1 MDKAKILALGAR
13 SPQDSRISIV
23 LKDGRRVLVSR
34 NQLDVVREIM
44 KRKAARRGS
53 GSVVSKP
60 SSQTQTQKPTPK
72 IAEGWKGNTY
82 IIAHPV
88 TGLRTQVGRKKI
100 DKLRMQGMIGP
111 DSVLARQYIIGKKAP
126 RRMPGLGITDMHNPG
141 KTGAKP
147 PPKFVEGWKNASK
160 TKYIL
165 KRNNGSV
172 TTISAKKL
180 DKLRAKP
187 GKLNLTNNQLARNY
201 NDRIRRH
208 RAGIFSPKEKKVR
221 EPKTVQEGWTANKK
235 KYVLVKDGGSIKRI
249 SAKKID
255 KLRAKPGK
263 INLTNNQLARNYN
276 ARQERHRAGIFS
288 PKEKKVREPKTNS
301 YNKEADKYYV
311 VDKEGKIRHVTGA
324 KVRKAIES
332 GEIGNDMH
340 VAKKLVAYKQMG
352 ASLLQDTY
360 KTKIGDVMQKFSLKK
375 LEMLQSKFGVPT
387 LEGAAQ
393 KFATM
398 NSEKPPKG
406 ESGWAPNMQSDDLDT
421 KYYHWTGKRHEKIAR
436 SEMQKYTNAGMNIED
451 AARRAIDKRE
461 PGWTK
466 DGSRY
471 FVSMTN
477 NNGTD
482 RKLRWIT
489 KENMHRIQQR
499 LKSFGLPS
507 NDTDA
512 GIAWV
517 KSKLKSKGAK
527 VGSPTF
533 NYVKN
538 EIRGDGERIAGSVF
552 VPAYTSYLAANPKGI
567 ERSEVKS
574 GIVQI
579 ARKDVVNNLV
589 KPDIIEIVESD
600 RPARDAADAQLLK
613 AVPPAQSPAFK
624 DFLVKVFRRYT
635 GSLET
640 RPLLAGNVGY
650 PDKDPESTPLTQ
662 LKDATNSIG
671 AKVVDGC
678 KLAAQA
684 WPRKQGPGL
693 QVHQGVVYAMA
704 NLRARDKI
712 NTAGLAAIHSVGA
725 GKTIE
730 GLSVIVAFWNKTF
743 ANGSQPWGIFPMSV
757 RSNQSGNDL
766 RTLASDAVK
775 FFKFFKSTYPG
786 SKNTYPFAG
795 SVKAAKEAIEARIVA
810 GYRALGHKE
819 DIPPNHLLGSF
830 GTTAHDFYGDN
841 GKKPKFSWNRTTK
854 VQHAVFIVDEIQLL
868 NGGAKSEAGLLEK
881 EYPQIRTLLS
891 QHRDP
896 TTTWVVGLTATPGE
910 TLEDISKV
918 MNYISGTTGN
928 FGTEAKMRKNV
939 RGLVSYAF
947 AQADLSKFPSI
958 QVRHEC
964 VDLDDV
970 TKNDTVHAS
979 YADRYASTLRKYQE
993 TKNINLLAE
1002 WGGGDEGGAVRVG
1015 REPHPGFLDYDV
1027 AHKHKFWFRV
1037 RRASEYIQVGAA
1049 SEENALNDPLP
1060 SYLPQTLGARRRESK
1075 EDAATKPN
1083 SQNTTPKN
1091 STNSNSEINSKTLGT
1106 LLDQSKRPGMP
1117 IVREVQGYT
1126 PPSMRG
1132 ARARGAGP
1140 IPKSREVFYI
1150 LSPKLVQIIQY
1161 IVTDPSSEGIHYVYS
1176 PDSKSLRLI
1185 AWMLKTRFGF
1195 DQYKAG
1201 IRTEKPM
1208 FAYVDKFDKPNP
1220 WWYGADHKPHEQHG
1234 VSASDVAGLLD
1245 KQTGILKGKGK
1256 KPHTVRVVLATRESY
1271 KGVDIRGITHLHLT
1285 SALPDYT
1292 DLIQFIGRST
1302 RYCGHDHLRMMQ
1314 RKAIVHLYKLV
1325 RDVKETNKGLQGGCL
1340 GGRGHTKLLPD
1351 CYVLQHAIDR
1361 FKGGWDRIERVLME
1375 ESVDYAIFTDTYNKA
1390 ARQLHAQIIMPTSKP
1405 CQIIVKPSLM
1415 DAVRNKNKN
1424 WGARNVKPTYKIP
1437 KKTKKTDG
1445 WSTSGSTYTVL
1456 KNGRRTQISRKKID
1470 AMRNPKRNPGK
1481 LLFSNAKL
1489 AENIGTEKA
1498 RKALVKKMA
1507 ALAL

>member
-1 MDKAKILALGAR
+1 MDKAKIPALGTR

-23 LKDGRRVLVSR
+23 LKDGRRVLVGR
-34 NQLDVVREIM
+34 NQIGLIREIM
-44 KRKAARRGS
+44 KRKAAQRGS

-60 SSQTQTQKPTPK
+60 TIQKPTPK
-72 IAEGWKGNTY
+72 IAEGWKGDSY
-82 IIAHPV
+82 LIAHPV

-100 DKLRMQGMIGP
+100 DKLRMQGMTGP
-111 DSVLARQYIIGKKAP
+111 DAVLARQYIIGKKAP
-126 RRMPGLGITDMHNPG
+126 RRMPGLGVNGPRNPG

-147 PPKFVEGWKNASK
+147 PRSVEGWKNSSK

-165 KRNNGSV
+165 KRNDGSI
-172 TTISAKKL
+172 TTISAKKI
-180 DKLRAKP
+180 DKLRANP

-201 NDRIRRH
+201 NDRLQRH

-221 EPKTVQEGWTANKK
+221 GPKSLQEGWTANKK
-235 KYVLVKDGGSIKRI
+235 QYMLLKNDGTMKRI

-263 INLTNNQLARNYN
+263 LNLTNNQLARNYN

-288 PKEKKVREPKTNS
+288 PKEKKVREKKTDS
-301 YNKEADKYYV
+301 YNKDADTYYV

-332 GEIGNDMH
+332 GEIGNAMH

-360 KTKIGDVMQKFSLKK
+360 KTKIGNVMQKFPLQK
-375 LEMLQSKFGVPT
+375 LEMLRSKLGLPT

-393 KFATM
+393 KYVAMT
-398 NSEKPPKG
+398 SEKPPKG

-436 SEMQKYTNAGMNIED
+436 SEMQKYTNAGMSIED

-489 KENMHRIQQR
+489 KDNMLRIQQR

-517 KSKLKSKGAK
+517 KSSMKRKNTKKGNA
-527 VGSPTF
+527 PFF
-533 NYVKN
+533 NYAQN
-538 EIRGDGERIAGSVF
+538 EIRGDGERISGSRF
-552 VPAYTSYLAANPKGI
+552 VPAYKSYLAANPKSI

-579 ARKDVVNNLV
+579 ARKDVVNDLV

-624 DFLVKVFRRYT
+624 DFLVKVFERYT

-671 AKVVDGC
+671 GKVVDGC

-684 WPRKQGPGL
+684 WPRKQGLGL

-730 GLSVIVAFWNKTF
+730 GLSVIIAFWNKTF
-743 ANGSQPWGIFPMSV
+743 ANGSKPWGIFPMSV
-757 RSNQSGNDL
+757 RSNQSGNDI

-775 FFKFFKSTYPG
+775 FFKFFKSTYPD
-786 SKNTYPFAG
+786 SKNAYPFAG
-795 SVKAAKEAIEARIVA
+795 SVKAAKEAIEARIIA

-881 EYPQIRTLLS
+881 EYPQIRSLLS

-896 TTTWVVGLTATPGE
+896 ATTWVVGLTATPGE

-970 TKNDTVHAS
+970 TKNDIVHAS

-993 TKNINLLAE
+993 TKNINVLAE

-1049 SEENALNDPLP
+1049 SDENVMNDPLP
-1060 SYLPQTLGARRRESK
+1060 SYLPQTLGPRRRESK
-1075 EDAATKPN
+1075 EAAAAMQSNSKSPN
-1083 SQNTTPKN
+1083 PKN
-1091 STNSNSEINSKTLGT
+1091 ATNSNSEINSTTLGT
-1106 LLDQSKRPGMP
+1106 LLSESKRPGMP

-1126 PPSMRG
+1126 PPSLRG

-1140 IPKSREVFYI
+1140 IPKQREVFYI
-1150 LSPKLVQIIQY
+1150 LSPKLIQIIQY

-1185 AWMLKTRFGF
+1185 AWILKTRFGF

-1220 WWYGADHKPHEQHG
+1220 WWYGPDHAAPHEQYG
-1234 VSASDVAGLLD
+1234 VSGADVAGLLD
-1245 KQTGILKGKGK
+1245 KQTGILKGK

-1302 RYCGHDHLRMMQ
+1302 RYCGHDNLRMAQ

-1325 RDVKETNKGLQGGCL
+1325 RDVKQTNKGLQGGCL
-1340 GGRGHTKLLPD
+1340 GGRGHAKLLPD
-1351 CYVLQHAIDR
+1351 CYVLQHAIER

-1375 ESVDYAIFTDTYNKA
+1375 ESVDYAIFKDTYNKA
-1390 ARQLHAQIIMPTSKP
+1390 ARQLHAQIITQKP
-1405 CQIIVKPSLM
+1405 CQILVKPSLM

-1424 WGARNVKPTYKIP
+1424 WGARNVKPASQ
-1437 KKTKKTDG
+1437 KTKKTDG
-1445 WSTSGSTYTVL
+1445 WTKSGSTYTVL
-1456 KNGRRTQISRKKID
+1456 KNGRRTQISRKKIN
-1470 AMRNPKRNPGK
+1470 AMRNPNRNPGK

-1489 AENIGTEKA
+1489 ANTIVIEKA

>member
-1 MDKAKILALGAR
+1 MDKAKIPVFGAR

-23 LKDGRRVLVSR
+23 LKDGRRVLVGR
-34 NQLDVVREIM
+34 NQLDAVREII

-53 GSVVSKP
+53 GSVISTP
-60 SSQTQTQKPTPK
+60 FMQTQKPPPK

-88 TGLRTQVGRKKI
+88 TGLRTQIGRKKI
-100 DKLRMQGMIGP
+100 DKLRTQGVSGP
-111 DSVLARQYIIGKKAP
+111 DSALARQYIIGKKAP
-126 RRMPGLGITDMHNPG
+126 RRVAGLGSRDIDTKKP
-141 KTGAKP
+141 KVAKQP
-147 PPKFVEGWKNASK
+147 RSINGWKNASK
-160 TKYIL
+160 TKYVL
-165 KRNNGSV
+165 KRNDGSV
-172 TTISAKKL
+172 TTISAKKIN
-180 DKLRAKP
+180 KLRAMP
-187 GKLNLTNNQLARNY
+187 GKLNFSNNQLARNY
-201 NDRIRRH
+201 NDRLQRH
-208 RAGIFSPKEKKVR
+208 KAGMFSPKEKKVR
-221 EPKTVQEGWTANKK
+221 ERKAVQDGWTANKK
-235 KYVLVKDGGSIKRI
+235 QYMFLKDDGSIKRI
-249 SAKKID
+249 AAKKID
-255 KLRAKPGK
+255 KLRAMPGK
-263 INLTNNQLARNYN
+263 MNLTNYQLARNYD

-288 PKEKKVREPKTNS
+288 PKEKKVRERKTVQEGWITNKKNKEKYVLLKDDGRVKKINAEKIDKLRKRLGAPFSNGYIARAYNDGGSRPVINS

-311 VDKEGKIRHVTGA
+311 VDDGGKMRHVTGA
-324 KVRKAIES
+324 TVRKAIEM
-332 GEIGNDMH
+332 GEIGNAMH
-340 VAKKLVAYKQMG
+340 VAKKLVAYRQKG
-352 ASLLQDTY
+352 ASLLQGTY
-360 KTKIGDVMQKFSLKK
+360 KTKIGDAMQKFPLGK
-375 LEMLQSKFGVPT
+375 LEMLRSKFGIPT
-387 LEGAAQ
+387 LDAAAQ
-393 KFATM
+393 RYVNM

-406 ESGWAPNMQSDDLDT
+406 QSGWAPNMRSDNLDT
-421 KYYHWTGKRHEKIAR
+421 VYYHWTGKGKSHEKIAH
-436 SEMQKYTNAGMNIED
+436 SEIHKYTNAGMSIED
-451 AARRAIDKRE
+451 AARRAMDKRE

-477 NNGTD
+477 NNNGTD
-482 RKLRWIT
+482 RKLRPIT
-489 KENMHRIQQR
+489 KEKMLRIQQR

-517 KSKLKSKGAK
+517 KSNIKRKRAKGGK
-527 VGSPTF
+527 VGSPFF
-533 NYVKN
+533 NYAQN
-538 EIRGDGERIAGSVF
+538 EIRGDGERVAGSLF
-552 VPAYTSYLAANPKGI
+552 VPAYKSYLAANPKGI

-579 ARKDVVNNLV
+579 ARKDVVGNLV
-589 KPDIIEIVESD
+589 KPDVIEVVESN

-613 AVPPAQSPAFK
+613 DVPPAQSPKFK
-624 DFLVKVFRRYT
+624 DFLVKVFKRYT

-671 AKVVDGC
+671 GKVVDGC

-684 WPRKQGPGL
+684 WPRKQGLGL

-743 ANGSQPWGIFPMSV
+743 ANGTKPWGIFPMSV
-757 RSNQSGNDL
+757 RSNQSGNDI

-786 SKNTYPFAG
+786 TNAKNEYPFAG
-795 SVKAAKEAIEARIVA
+795 SVKAAKEAIEARIIA
-810 GYRALGHKE
+810 GYRALGHSE
-819 DIPPNHLLGSF
+819 DIPTNHLLGSF

-841 GKKPKFSWNRTTK
+841 GKKPKFPWKRTTK

-896 TTTWVVGLTATPGE
+896 VTTWVVGLTATPGE

-918 MNYISGTTGN
+918 MDYISGSTGN

-947 AQADLSKFPSI
+947 AQADMSKFPAI

-964 VDLDDV
+964 VDLEDV
-970 TKNDTVHAS
+970 TKNDIVHAS

-993 TKNINLLAE
+993 TKNINLLVE
-1002 WGGGDEGGAVRVG
+1002 WGAGDEGGTVRVG

-1037 RRASEYIQVGAA
+1037 RRASEYIQVGAG
-1049 SEENALNDPLP
+1049 SDENVMNDPLP
-1060 SYLPQTLGARRRESK
+1060 SQLPQTLGARRRESK
-1075 EDAATKPN
+1075 EAAAMKSN
-1083 SQNTTPKN
+1083 STSNSKNSNPKN
-1091 STNSNSEINSKTLGT
+1091 ATNSNSEINSKTLGT
-1106 LLDQSKRPGMP
+1106 LLNQSKRPGMP

-1132 ARARGAGP
+1132 ARARATGP

-1150 LSPKLVQIIQY
+1150 LSPKLIQIIQY

-1185 AWMLKTRFGF
+1185 AWILKTRFGF

-1201 IRTEKPM
+1201 IRTDKPM
-1208 FAYVDKFDKPNP
+1208 FAYVDRFDKPNP
-1220 WWYGADHKPHEQHG
+1220 WWYGTDNAPHEQYG
-1234 VSASDVAGLLD
+1234 VSGADVTGLLD
-1245 KQTGILKGKGK
+1245 KQTGILKGK

-1325 RDVKETNKGLQGGCL
+1325 RDVRQTNKGLQGGCL
-1340 GGRGHTKLLPD
+1340 GGRGHAKLLPD
-1351 CYVLQHAIDR
+1351 CYVLQHAIER

-1375 ESVDYAIFTDTYNKA
+1375 ESVDYAIFKDTYNKA
-1390 ARQLHAQIIMPTSKP
+1390 ARELHAQIIVTNP
-1405 CQIIVKPSLM
+1405 CQILVKPSLM
-1415 DAVRNKNKN
+1415 DAVRNKNRN
-1424 WGARNVKPTYKIP
+1424 WGARNVKPKA
-1437 KKTKKTDG
+1437 TKAHN
-1445 WSTSGSTYTVL
+1445 S
-1456 KNGRRTQISRKKID
+1456 
-1470 AMRNPKRNPGK
+1470 
-1481 LLFSNAKL
+1481 
-1489 AENIGTEKA
+1489 
-1498 RKALVKKMA
+1498 
-1507 ALAL
+1507 